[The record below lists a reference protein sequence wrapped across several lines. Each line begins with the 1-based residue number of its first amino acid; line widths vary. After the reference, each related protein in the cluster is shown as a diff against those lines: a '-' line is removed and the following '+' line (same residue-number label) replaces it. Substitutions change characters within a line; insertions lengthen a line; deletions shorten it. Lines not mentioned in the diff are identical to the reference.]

1 MGHMLVPHSTSCA
14 KRRVQG
20 GAHGLGYFNK
30 ADIVIIFECHPFL
43 LSFAHVSEPVKSFRL
58 HLCAEFC

>member
-1 MGHMLVPHSTSCA
+1 MAWATLT
-14 KRRVQG
+14 Q
-20 GAHGLGYFNK
+20 